1 MLCRYY
7 LAESGR
13 VKDKSASAATI
24 ARRSLCSQTRRQA
37 EEETRREDFHAC
49 VIDTSPKGQRE
60 RKPKPLLAL
69 RASICGLTCRVNV
82 IGLRR
87 KRFRSISMV
96 TSLRKSLRD
105 THKPFTVH
113 GEQKRAQTFT

>member
-69 RASICGLTCRVNV
+69 RASVAHSGSHHNSPKRQRGTKTRTLARAAGEYLWANV
-82 IGLRR
+82 QG
-87 KRFRSISMV
+87 
-96 TSLRKSLRD
+96 
-105 THKPFTVH
+105 
-113 GEQKRAQTFT
+113 